1 MGENPTPE
9 DFPRISMKENRG
21 TKNVKWL
28 MLSFSTPAYFSIPK
42 AAQQT
47 ALHGQLLELQTCTIC
62 HQLRELQTCT
72 ICQLLELQTC
82 TICHQLLELQ
92 TCTICQLLL
101 ELQTCTIDRK
111 SVV

>member
-9 DFPRISMKENRG
+9 DFPRIGTKENHG
-21 TKNVKWL
+21 KKNVKWL

-62 HQLRELQTCT
+62 QLLELQTCT
-72 ICQLLELQTC
+72 ICQQLLELQTC
-82 TICHQLLELQ
+82 TICHLLELQ

-101 ELQTCTIDRK
+101 KLQTCTICLQLL
-111 SVV
+111 